1 LTRRSGVAK
10 RSDCGETWMINL
22 AAVDEYAVILDQ
34 ARASIAAGRI
44 PDWSVLETR
53 VKAVA
58 QQPRAQ
64 ADPEQESLALRQLKL
79 LASVQRARARVAP
92 PEAVGRGAATRSRPA
107 ALRERPTITGNME
120 VRRETDGAAYV
131 LRWEAATDVLEWVV
145 RLSER
150 NGPRGG
156 YLVLE
161 ERALP
166 GGAVSVELPLGANAL
181 RVHLLGR
188 GRGGKLVRRAV
199 MSPLTPESW
208 GERWQRRASAA

>member
-1 LTRRSGVAK
+1 MTNLTG
-10 RSDCGETWMINL
+10 
-22 AAVDEYAVILDQ
+22 VDEYAVILDQ
-34 ARASIAAGRI
+34 ARASIAAGRT
-44 PDWSVLETR
+44 PDWSVLEAR

-58 QQPRAQ
+58 QRPRGRP
-64 ADPEQESLALRQLKL
+64 DPEQEDRALQQLKL
-79 LASVQRARARVAP
+79 LASVQRARVRVAA
-92 PEAVGRGAATRSRPA
+92 PETVERKTSTKRPA

-120 VRRETDGAAYV
+120 VRRESDGKAFV
-131 LRWEAATDVLEWVV
+131 LRWDAAPGVLEWVV

-150 NGPRGG
+150 SGPRGG
-156 YLVLE
+156 YAVLE

-166 GGAVSVELPLGANAL
+166 AGATSVALPLGESAL

>member
-1 LTRRSGVAK
+1 
-10 RSDCGETWMINL
+10 M
-22 AAVDEYAVILDQ
+22 DEYAVILDQ
-34 ARASIAAGRI
+34 ARASIAAGRT
-44 PDWSVLETR
+44 PDWSVLEAR
-53 VKAVA
+53 VKALA
-58 QQPRAQ
+58 LHPRAP
-64 ADPEQESLALRQLKL
+64 ADPDQERQALQQLKL

-92 PEAVGRGAATRSRPA
+92 PEGVARAASTRRPV

-120 VRRETDGAAYV
+120 VRRESDGKAFV
-131 LRWEAATDVLEWVV
+131 LRWDASPGVLEWVV
-145 RLSER
+145 RFSER
-150 NGPRGG
+150 SDPRGG
-156 YLVLE
+156 YVVLD

-166 GGAVSVELPLGANAL
+166 GGALSVELPLGENAL